1 MFSLLFSAV
10 ETTGADTAATAA
22 LGFHGPCFSVQLSAT
37 ADAEI
42 IRLLP
47 IGMAIAG
54 TVDLTARE
62 PDSTTALILIPIPI
76 PIVVTSV
83 TSVVLA
89 AAADM
94 AAVDTAVALVA
105 DVQAASEAEAVTAAV
120 AFPVAAVDAD
130 NRFY

>member
-1 MFSLLFSAV
+1 MYSLLFLAV
-10 ETTGADTAATAA
+10 ETIGADTAATAA

-47 IGMAIAG
+47 IGMAITG

-62 PDSTTALILIPIPI
+62 PDSTTDLIL
-76 PIVVTSV
+76 IVVTSV

-94 AAVDTAVALVA
+94 AAVDTAVALAA

-120 AFPVAAVDAD
+120 AFPAAAVDAD